1 MNLQILFRLF
11 NVILF
16 LSSDFMV
23 STNIRNICKQ
33 IPRTCFRIIENLQI
47 FFRCFSMI
55 SFLSSDFTV
64 PTSICKKIP
73 RTCVRAK
80 FLNLLQIFQCFIQ
93 KTIFQCFIYW
103 SPLIFVKTPFSLCY
117 YFSVNISQFPLSLLK
132 EFQNLWQW
140 HGTTTFLPLL
150 FPFFHDFSVG
160 ILGFPLSV
168 LKSPQNLCWKLHN
181 YLIIRLYFSLFIFF
195 GLSLMVSTIRVFV

>member
-23 STNIRNICKQ
+23 STNMRNICKQ

-80 FLNLLQIFQCFIQ
+80 FLNFLQ
-93 KTIFQCFIYW
+93 IFQCFIYW
-103 SPLIFVKTPFSLCY
+103 SPLMFAKTPFSLCC
-117 YFSVNISQFPLSLLK
+117 YFSVNISWFPLSLLK
-132 EFQNLWQW
+132 DFQNLWQW

-150 FPFFHDFSVG
+150 FPFFHDFSVR

-168 LKSPQNLCWKLHN
+168 LKSPQSLCWKLHN
-181 YLIIRLYFSLFIFF
+181 YLIIRLYFSL
-195 GLSLMVSTIRVFV
+195 LSFLGCH

>member
-16 LSSDFMV
+16 LSSDFVV
-23 STNIRNICKQ
+23 STNMRNICKQ
-33 IPRTCFRIIENLQI
+33 IPRTCFRIIENLQS
-47 FFRCFSMI
+47 FFMCFSMI
-55 SFLSSDFTV
+55 SFLSSDLTV

-132 EFQNLWQW
+132 DFQNLQ
-140 HGTTTFLPLL
+140 
-150 FPFFHDFSVG
+150 
-160 ILGFPLSV
+160 
-168 LKSPQNLCWKLHN
+168 Q
-181 YLIIRLYFSLFIFF
+181 
-195 GLSLMVSTIRVFV
+195 